1 MDRDYKLS
9 FTDNRKQQAC
19 HMPIAVLLAVA
30 LLSGMLALDPAT
42 GCAGHKSNT
51 VKTVTVEEPDAAAAG
66 PDEAQQPRPLKKT
79 ETTTTTESDDSSPGI
94 IGSAFRLV
102 WAVISLPFRVIGTL
116 F

>member
-1 MDRDYKLS
+1 MDREYKLS
-9 FTDNRKQQAC
+9 FTDKRKQQAC
-19 HMPIAVLLAVA
+19 HMPIVVLLAVA

-42 GCAGHKSNT
+42 GCAGHKTNT
-51 VKTVTVEEPDAAAAG
+51 VKTVTVEEPDTAAD
-66 PDEAQQPRPLKKT
+66 PEEAQEPRPLKKT

-102 WAVISLPFRVIGTL
+102 WAVISFPFRVIGAL